1 MVSHSLQ
8 EEAAWTCSAQC
19 NPREEC
25 FPVWLQGNPGFCCAV
40 KGRTQLFRVFPTV
53 AVFHGWAGMHSAPSP
68 SPCPVWFS
76 LPAAAPGAA
85 LAAVGGGLGSSPMPW
100 LPPAPLTEAQP
111 GPLTPRKLRMLE
123 KTALF
128 ALLCPPWDKQGSCT
142 VGRLPRKA
150 GRQAW
155 KRRLGLCL

>member
-1 MVSHSLQ
+1 MLLKAGHNFLEFFPPLPYSMGGQGCTLLPHLLHVRCDFLCLQ
-8 EEAAWTCSAQC
+8 LLRG
-19 NPREEC
+19 P
-25 FPVWLQGNPGFCCAV
+25 
-40 KGRTQLFRVFPTV
+40 
-53 AVFHGWAGMHSAPSP
+53 
-68 SPCPVWFS
+68 
-76 LPAAAPGAA
+76 A

-111 GPLTPRKLRMLE
+111 GPLTPRKLQMLE

-150 GRQAW
+150 GR
-155 KRRLGLCL
+155 LGKGDWGFVFNTS